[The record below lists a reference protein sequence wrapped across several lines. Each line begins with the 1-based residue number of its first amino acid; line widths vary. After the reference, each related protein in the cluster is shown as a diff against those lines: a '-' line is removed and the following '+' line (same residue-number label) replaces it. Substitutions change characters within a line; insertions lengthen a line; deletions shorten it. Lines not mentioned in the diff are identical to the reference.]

1 MQGLVS
7 REIQLSS
14 LQGTG
19 YYEQDPKMETSC
31 LQAVE
36 SLFFLFEMLLF
47 LILASH
53 KYLVT

>member
-1 MQGLVS
+1 MS

-36 SLFFLFEMLLF
+36 SLFFLFEMLF